1 LVNITSSS
9 DIGMDEVDTASSM
22 ITQASHPDA
31 NIIWGVTFD
40 ENLNDEMQVT
50 VIATGF
56 DADRLDAAVNYN
68 FKSGVTPA
76 ADSGDKGVGDD
87 DDYCDIM
94 KIFNQK

>member
-1 LVNITSSS
+1 
-9 DIGMDEVDTASSM
+9 MDEVDTASSM

-87 DDYCDIM
+87 DDYFDIM